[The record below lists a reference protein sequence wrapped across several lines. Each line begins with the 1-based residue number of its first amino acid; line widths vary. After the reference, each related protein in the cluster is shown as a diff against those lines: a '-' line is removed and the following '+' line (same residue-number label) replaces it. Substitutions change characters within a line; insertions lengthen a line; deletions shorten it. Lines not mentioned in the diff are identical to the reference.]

1 MSESGMT
8 ERATMPLVGWMRPDR
23 LPADW
28 RGERLIARILLG
40 AAIAVLFVLF
50 LLPPIMMALA
60 AFRVGNLAGQGDW
73 SIGPFL
79 ETLGRASTWRVA
91 LNSII
96 LSAASSLGA
105 LAMGTFL
112 AWVSVR
118 TTTPLRR
125 LITPAMAVILVMPSL
140 FYGLG
145 WYLVVNGN
153 AAPVNILL
161 RSLFGITG
169 SPLGSGWPIMLVVVI
184 GYVIP
189 VGYLFMVGPM
199 ARMDAALDDAARMS
213 GASRTAAFFTVT
225 LPLLRPT
232 MFGVFVLM
240 TSYGFSAFELPL
252 LFGIQ
257 ADIHV
262 FSTAVYTTLTG
273 QDAIP
278 NYAGASTLS
287 LILMALVIGLV
298 VVRSFVLGS
307 RRYSTITGKGFRPE
321 PKDYGRI
328 QWAFLAVFVIAV
340 CWAGIIPL
348 AQMIIGSFQP
358 LFGLSLGFTTANYEA
373 VLSERRTASTIMLT
387 LVLAASGGFLAASV
401 ALVMSHMATR
411 GGQFLRFVA
420 AVVSWAPVAI
430 PGILLGL
437 ALITAY
443 LPVPGLRSLIG
454 TPFMLL
460 IGFIVVVTPIATRAI
475 EGGVLQISPE
485 LEESARISGASKV
498 VTFFTVVV
506 PLVLPSFLAGWFIA
520 GIGVAGNL
528 SLPVLLSSPT
538 MQTVAVQAYDAYRQG
553 YATQAAALFLLLM
566 LAVAVVG
573 GIAWGLAFI
582 ITFLVK
588 RAQRTRIDRVMTS
601 TGREKHA

>member
-1 MSESGMT
+1 MT
-8 ERATMPLVGWMRPDR
+8 TIASRSDGEAQPHL

-28 RGERLIARILLG
+28 RGERLVAKLLL
-40 AAIAVLFVLF
+40 AAAVVILFVLF
-50 LLPPIMMALA
+50 LLPPLMMAMA
-60 AFRVGNLAGQGDW
+60 AFRVGNLAGQGEW
-73 SIGPFL
+73 SLEPFI
-79 ETLGRASTWRVA
+79 ETLSRPSTWKVT
-91 LNSII
+91 LNSVI
-96 LSAASSLGA
+96 LSAVSSLGA
-105 LAMGTFL
+105 LAIGTFL

-125 LITPAMAVILVMPSL
+125 WMTPAMAVILVMPSL

-145 WYLVVNGN
+145 WYLMVNGN
-153 AAPVNILL
+153 AAPVNIFL
-161 RSLFGITG
+161 RTWFGIRG
-169 SPLGSGWPIMLVVVI
+169 SPLGSGWPIMIVVVI

-213 GASRTAAFFTVT
+213 GASLASAFFTVT

-257 ADIHV
+257 SDIHV

-273 QDAIP
+273 QDATP

-287 LILMALVIGLV
+287 LILMAMVIGLV
-298 VVRSFVLGS
+298 VVRSMILGN
-307 RRYSTITGKGFRPE
+307 RRYSTITGKGFRPD

-328 QWAFLAVFVIAV
+328 QWLFLAVFIIAV
-340 CWAGIIPL
+340 FWAGVIPL
-348 AQMIIGSFQP
+348 VQMIIGSFQP

-373 VLSERRTASTIMLT
+373 VLADRRTGSTIVLT
-387 LVLAASGGFLAASV
+387 LVLAALGGFLAATV
-401 ALVMSHMATR
+401 ALIISHMATR
-411 GGQFLRFVA
+411 GGRMARMVA
-420 AVVSWAPVAI
+420 TLVSWAPVAI

-460 IGFIVVVTPIATRAI
+460 LGFIVVVTPIATRAI

-498 VTFFTVVV
+498 ATFFTVVF
-506 PLVLPSFLAGWFIA
+506 PLVLPSFMAGWFIA

-553 YATQAAALFLLLM
+553 FATQAAALFLLLM

-573 GIAWGLAFI
+573 AIAWGLALWGTRVLRRVRI
-582 ITFLVK
+582 
-588 RAQRTRIDRVMTS
+588 ARIDRAISAKGSVA
-601 TGREKHA
+601 HV

>member
-1 MSESGMT
+1 MIEPSTLS
-8 ERATMPLVGWMRPDR
+8 AVGWKRPKR

-28 RGERLIARILLG
+28 RGERLVAKLLLG
-40 AAIAVLFVLF
+40 VAIAILFVLF
-50 LLPPIMMALA
+50 LLPPIMMAVA

-73 SIGPFL
+73 SIQPFV
-79 ETLGRASTWRVA
+79 ETLSRRSTWRVA
-91 LNSII
+91 LNSIV
-96 LSAASSLGA
+96 LSAASSFGA
-105 LAMGTFL
+105 LAIGTFL
-112 AWVSVR
+112 AWISVR
-118 TTTPLRR
+118 TRTPLRR
-125 LITPAMAVILVMPSL
+125 LMTPAMAVILVMPSL

-145 WYLVVNGN
+145 WYLMVNGN

-161 RSLFGITG
+161 REWFGITG
-169 SPLGSGWPIMLVVVI
+169 SPLGSGWPTMIVVVI

-213 GASRTAAFFTVT
+213 GASRSAAFFTVT

-273 QDAIP
+273 QDAVP

-287 LILMALVIGLV
+287 LILTVLVIGLV
-298 VVRSFVLGS
+298 VTRSAILGD

-328 QWAFLAVFVIAV
+328 QWAFLAVFLIVV
-340 CWAGIIPL
+340 LWAGVIPL

-373 VLSERRTASTIMLT
+373 VLSERRTASTIALT
-387 LVLAASGGFLAASV
+387 LILAATGGFLAAFV

-411 GGQFLRFVA
+411 GGQFLRLVA
-420 AVVSWAPVAI
+420 ALVSWAPVVI

-454 TPFMLL
+454 TPYMLL

-485 LEESARISGASKV
+485 LEESSRISGASKV
-498 VTFFTVVV
+498 VTFFTVVI

-553 YATQAAALFLLLM
+553 YATQAAALFVLLM
-566 LAVAVVG
+566 LAVAIVG
-573 GIAWGLAFI
+573 GIAWGLA
-582 ITFLVK
+582 LVASYLLK
-588 RAQRTRIDRVMTS
+588 RIRRSRIDRALKDQ
-601 TGREKHA
+601 GREKHV

>member
-1 MSESGMT
+1 MSVPAMSFAGGT
-8 ERATMPLVGWMRPDR
+8 RRYR

-28 RGERLIARILLG
+28 RGERLVTKLLLG
-40 AAIAVLFVLF
+40 VSVVVLFVLF
-50 LLPPIMMALA
+50 LLPPIMMAIA

-73 SIGPFL
+73 SLGPFL
-79 ETLGRASTWRVA
+79 ETLGRRSTWRVT
-91 LNSII
+91 LNSIL

-105 LAMGTFL
+105 LAIGTFL

-118 TTTPLRR
+118 TKTPLRR
-125 LITPAMAVILVMPSL
+125 WMTPAMAVILVMPSL

-161 RSLFGITG
+161 RNWFGMTG
-169 SPLGSGWPIMLVVVI
+169 SPLGSGWATMIVVVI

-213 GASRTAAFFTVT
+213 GASRTSAFFTVT

-273 QDAIP
+273 QDATP

-287 LILMALVIGLV
+287 LILMVMVAGLV
-298 VVRSFVLGS
+298 VLRSMILGQ

-328 QWAFLAVFVIAV
+328 QWAFLAAFLVAV
-340 CWAGIIPL
+340 CWAGVIPL
-348 AQMIIGSFQP
+348 VQMIIGSFQP

-373 VLSERRTASTIMLT
+373 VLADRRTGSTIALT
-387 LVLAASGGFLAASV
+387 LILAALGGFLAASV
-401 ALVMSHMATR
+401 ALVMSHMANR
-411 GGQFLRFVA
+411 GGRFTRLVA
-420 AVVSWAPVAI
+420 ALVSWAPVAI

-454 TPFMLL
+454 TPTMLL
-460 IGFIVVVTPIATRAI
+460 LGFIVVVTPIATRAI
-475 EGGVLQISPE
+475 EGGVLQISAE

-498 VTFFTVVV
+498 GTFFTVVV

-573 GIAWGLAFI
+573 GIAWGLALWGTRLLKRVRI
-582 ITFLVK
+582 ARIERAIT
-588 RAQRTRIDRVMTS
+588 TRGSEV
-601 TGREKHA
+601 HV

>member
-1 MSESGMT
+1 MSVPAMSFAGET
-8 ERATMPLVGWMRPDR
+8 RRYR
-23 LPADW
+23 LPAEW
-28 RGERLIARILLG
+28 RGERLATKLLLG
-40 AAIAVLFVLF
+40 VAVAVLFILF
-50 LLPPIMMALA
+50 LLPPIMMAVA
-60 AFRVGNLAGQGDW
+60 AFRVGNLAGQGEW

-79 ETLGRASTWRVA
+79 ETLGRRSTWRVA
-91 LNSII
+91 LNSIL

-105 LAMGTFL
+105 LAIGTFL

-125 LITPAMAVILVMPSL
+125 WMTPVMAVILVMPSL

-161 RSLFGITG
+161 RSWFGITG
-169 SPLGSGWPIMLVVVI
+169 SPLGSGWTIMIVVVI

-213 GASRTAAFFTVT
+213 GASRASAFFTVT

-257 ADIHV
+257 ANIHV

-287 LILMALVIGLV
+287 LILMALVAGLV
-298 VVRSFVLGS
+298 VIRSLFLGD
-307 RRYSTITGKGFRPE
+307 RRYATITGKGFRPE

-328 QWAFLAVFVIAV
+328 QWAFLAVFLVAV
-340 CWAGIIPL
+340 CWAGVIPL
-348 AQMIIGSFQP
+348 VQMIIGSFQP

-373 VLSERRTASTIMLT
+373 VLADRRTGSTIALT
-387 LVLAASGGFLAASV
+387 LVLAALGGFLAACV
-401 ALVMSHMATR
+401 ALVMSHMANR
-411 GGQFLRFVA
+411 GGRFARFVA
-420 AVVSWAPVAI
+420 ALVSWAPVAI
-430 PGILLGL
+430 PGVLLGL

-454 TPFMLL
+454 TPIMLL
-460 IGFIVVVTPIATRAI
+460 LGFIVVVTPIATRAI
-475 EGGVLQISPE
+475 EGGVLQISAE
-485 LEESARISGASKV
+485 LEESARISGASRIS
-498 VTFFTVVV
+498 TFFTVVV

-566 LAVAVVG
+566 LAVAIVG
-573 GIAWGLAFI
+573 GIAWGLVLWATRLLKRVRI
-582 ITFLVK
+582 ARIERAIT
-588 RAQRTRIDRVMTS
+588 TRGSEV
-601 TGREKHA
+601 HV

>member
-1 MSESGMT
+1 MSAISPE
-8 ERATMPLVGWMRPDR
+8 
-23 LPADW
+23 W
-28 RGERLIARILLG
+28 RGERLFGKILL
-40 AAIAVLFVLF
+40 ALALVVLFVLF
-50 LLPPIMMALA
+50 IWPPVMMATA
-60 AFRVGNLAGQGDW
+60 AFRVGNLAGQGEW

-79 ETLGRASTWRVA
+79 DTLARESTWRVS

-105 LAMGTFL
+105 LAIGTFL
-112 AWVSVR
+112 AWVAVR

-125 LITPAMAVILVMPSL
+125 WMTPAMAVILVIPSL

-161 RSLFGITG
+161 REWFGITG
-169 SPLGSGWPIMLVVVI
+169 SPLGSGWPIMLFVVI
-184 GYVIP
+184 GFVVP

-213 GASRTAAFFTVT
+213 GASRGNAFFTVT

-257 ADIHV
+257 ADINV
-262 FSTAVYTTLTG
+262 FSTAVYTTLTA
-273 QDAIP
+273 QEAVP

-287 LILMALVIGLV
+287 LILMALVIALV
-298 VVRSFVLGS
+298 LVRSRILGG
-307 RRYSTITGKGFRPE
+307 RRFSTITGKGFRPD
-321 PKDYGRI
+321 PKNYGRI
-328 QWAFLAVFVIAV
+328 QWLFLATFIAVV
-340 CWAGIIPL
+340 CWAGVIPL
-348 AQMIIGSFQP
+348 LQMILGSFQP
-358 LFGLSLGFTTANYEA
+358 MFGVSLGFTTANYEN
-373 VLSERRTASTIMLT
+373 VLRNPRTGSLIGFT
-387 LVLAASGGFLAASV
+387 LVLAAVGGFIAASV
-401 ALVMSHMATR
+401 ALVMSHLATH
-411 GGQFLRFVA
+411 GGGLLR
-420 AVVSWAPVAI
+420 AVTGTVSWAPVAI
-430 PGILLGL
+430 PGVLVGL

-443 LPVPGLRSLIG
+443 LPIPGLRNLIG
-454 TPFMLL
+454 TPLMLL
-460 IGFIVVVTPIATRAI
+460 LGFIVVVTPIATRAV
-475 EGGVLQISPE
+475 EGGVLQISSE
-485 LEESARISGASKV
+485 LEESARISGASRY

-520 GIGVAGNL
+520 GIGIAGNL

-538 MQTVAVQAYDAYRQG
+538 MQTVAVQAYDSYRQG
-553 YATQAAALFLLLM
+553 YASEAAALFLLLM

-573 GIAWGLAFI
+573 AVASAAVWGGARLLKRIRISRIERA
-582 ITFLVK
+582 ITMKGSAAYV
-588 RAQRTRIDRVMTS
+588 
-601 TGREKHA
+601 